1 MQFTKDNFLSRIDI
15 INNTNYNYGND
26 ILYQHCGVD
35 CLPKPGSSQIDTKLS
50 SIIWLI
56 GKAYSADPTR
66 SAAKGTFANKGL
78 GSSFESIAKGI
89 CVSKDYNYF
98 YHELLALC
106 DQTYSY
112 QYEKDQSILQK
123 TAELVAVL
131 NGMIT
136 TTMQQAAEV
145 KKLDKEKVKN
155 VVSFSSKFLH
165 FMCPNLFF
173 IIDSYSINGGIAL
186 FSGNAT
192 KILYIA
198 DKGSPE
204 NICIDKT
211 VRDYFKKYLSVDPLR
226 SKDLVKAKD
235 RPYYMHC
242 LRCYHLACFLSDNK
256 QTCKPQINGDPNS
269 CYMPRLVDSIMMRIT
284 E

>member
-1 MQFTKDNFLSRIDI
+1 MQFTKDDFLSCIDI
-15 INNTNYNYGND
+15 INNKNYDYGND
-26 ILYQHCGVD
+26 ILYRHCGFD

-89 CVSKDYNYF
+89 CVSKDYSYF
-98 YHELLALC
+98 YHELLTLC

-112 QYEKDQSILQK
+112 QYEKDQPILQK
-123 TAELVAVL
+123 TAELVALL
-131 NGMIT
+131 NGMIMS
-136 TTMQQAAEV
+136 TMQQAAEE
-145 KKLDKEKVKN
+145 KQLDKTKVKN

-173 IIDSYSINGGIAL
+173 IIDSYSFNGAVAL
-186 FSGNAT
+186 FSGKADR
-192 KILYIA
+192 KLYIA
-198 DKGSPE
+198 DKDSTE
-204 NICIDKT
+204 NLNINKT
-211 VRDYFKKYLSVDPLR
+211 ARDYFNANPSVSSLWAE
-226 SKDLVKAKD
+226 DLEKAKD
-235 RPYYMHC
+235 DSYYTHC
-242 LRCYHLACFLSDNK
+242 LRCYHLACFLKENDRQCTHQVS
-256 QTCKPQINGDPNS
+256 GDS
-269 CYMPRLVDSIMMRIT
+269 ESTYMPRLVDSILMRIT